1 MSLVCGLSLAVPTL
15 AYVSQA
21 SWGRGW
27 WSTLMVKFYFLLVHF
42 SAPLPGLCPNRFICC
57 SGKGPQRSLRWG
69 HFSLHLLDLAT
80 ASGLLPPVPDS
91 GDTAVC
97 LLPASQTLQRPSKS
111 SPGTAGALE
120 IFQEIHQE
128 KEFLSFQTSI
138 CLLQPDSLLSGRR
151 NFPR

>member
-1 MSLVCGLSLAVPTL
+1 MCGLSLAVPTL

-27 WSTLMVKFYFLLVHF
+27 WSTLMEMVHF

-57 SGKGPQRSLRWG
+57 PGKGPRRSLRWG

-80 ASGLLPPVPDS
+80 ASGLLPPGPDS

-97 LLPASQTLQRPSKS
+97 LLPASQTLQWSSKS

-120 IFQEIHQE
+120 TFQEIHQE
-128 KEFLSFQTSI
+128 KELLSFQTGI
-138 CLLQPDSLLSGRR
+138 CLFQPDSLLSGQR
-151 NFPR
+151 NFPEARLCVTQ